1 MTTATT
7 SASATGRGTLAGT
20 GTLVRLML
28 RRDRVKLPAW
38 ILGISVFWLYYTRLV
53 PQAYPTPEDLESI
66 VSMMT
71 AGSGS
76 IWTGPTYFLENMT
89 YETFIPGAY
98 GGYQFLIIALM
109 SILLV
114 IRHTR
119 VEEQTGRAELVRA
132 SVVGRHAPLT
142 AALITA
148 LFANVI
154 VAVLVALMMIADPV
168 FGTAGSLL
176 FAAGCLVTGLAFA
189 GLASVFVQITEYSR
203 TATSL
208 AAGAGLGGAFMIR
221 AFGDLGGDH
230 GTTLSWFSPLAWP
243 QQAAPFV
250 LDRWWPLALSL
261 GFAAVTAALGYVL
274 SSRRDVGA
282 GLVAARAGRARA
294 TRWLGTPIGLAWRLE
309 RKAILW
315 WAIGMGLLGMGM
327 GAFSNAAVPGEMPE
341 ALEQVLGG
349 TENILAGYLSYM
361 GVFIATI
368 VAVYAVL
375 AVQGVRAEETVG
387 RGEPVLATAVSRWS
401 WLGSNLVV
409 GAIGVA
415 ITMAAAGAGVGLGA
429 AAAMGDNSLVWE
441 VTLAHLNHV
450 PAVLVVLGF
459 AGLLFGLVPK
469 ATSAAWALVGYGFLV
484 GTFGGLMSL
493 PDAAIKASP
502 FEHAARMPIE
512 SFELAPVAA
521 VGAVALAL
529 AVAGLVGFRRR
540 GINVT

>member
-76 IWTGPTYFLENMT
+76 MWTGPTYFLENMT

-98 GGYQFLIIALM
+98 GGYLFLIIALM
-109 SILLV
+109 SILVV

-148 LFANVI
+148 VIANAI
-154 VAVLVALMMIADPV
+154 VAALVALMMIADPV

-221 AFGDLGGDH
+221 ALGDLGGDH

-250 LDRWWPLALSL
+250 LDRWWPLALSV

-294 TRWLGTPIGLAWRLE
+294 TRWLSTPIGLAWRLE
-309 RKAILW
+309 RKAIMW
-315 WAIGMGLLGMGM
+315 RAIGMGLLGMGM

-341 ALEQVLGG
+341 ALVQVLGG
-349 TENILAGYLSYM
+349 IENILAGYLSYL
-361 GVFIATI
+361 GVFTATI
-368 VAVYAVL
+368 AAVYAVL
-375 AVQGVRAEETVG
+375 SVQGLRAEETVG
-387 RGEPVLATAVSRWS
+387 RSVRYGRQL
-401 WLGSNLVV
+401 
-409 GAIGVA
+409 
-415 ITMAAAGAGVGLGA
+415 AGVGGHLGA
-429 AAAMGDNSLVWE
+429 SQPRAIGARGTRLRR
-441 VTLAHLNHV
+441 
-450 PAVLVVLGF
+450 PAVRSG
-459 AGLLFGLVPK
+459 AQGDECG
-469 ATSAAWALVGYGFLV
+469 
-484 GTFGGLMSL
+484 
-493 PDAAIKASP
+493 
-502 FEHAARMPIE
+502 
-512 SFELAPVAA
+512 
-521 VGAVALAL
+521 VGAC
-529 AVAGLVGFRRR
+529 GLRLPR
-540 GINVT
+540 GYVRWADEPPRCGDQG